1 MKRSL
6 FLAAFVAGLL
16 ASAAMVPC
24 AADGQP
30 LRTKGT
36 VLILHNERAIS
47 GDIERVGD
55 GYLVR
60 REGELWLPASKV
72 KCLCASW
79 DEALALLR
87 SQANLDDA
95 DERLRLARWCEQNG
109 LFTQAVDEAKY
120 ALEMRPKQSGLKQYV
135 QYLEH
140 AAEMSTRPPAPVV
153 AKKEQESAPSL
164 DLSADALS
172 LFVTK
177 VQPILMNTC
186 AQCHATPQAGHFQL
200 TRISGI
206 GAGWQR
212 ATQANMVAA
221 VRQINLDNA
230 ELSPLLI
237 KAISKHGTAIKAPL
251 GGRNTPPFHI
261 LKEWVENTIANNP
274 HLRHELNQDATTAS
288 AKPIFTAS
296 DQVAAGFASQ
306 VGTQRSATIPALGM
320 PIAGPFAR
328 PGKLP
333 NLDPAMQVLPGQHP
347 LTKVGPALAGLS
359 PVVSADY
366 SVPVGQEIG
375 KVVTAAEPPI
385 PRNLAPAAATAP
397 KATNQAADP
406 VDPNEFNQM
415 YHPEKN

>member
-1 MKRSL
+1 MKRTL
-6 FLAAFVAGLL
+6 LLAAFVAGLL

-30 LRTKGT
+30 VRVKGT

-79 DEALALLR
+79 DEALSLLR

-95 DERLRLARWCEQNG
+95 DERLRLAKWCEQNG
-109 LFTQAVDEAKY
+109 LFTQAVDEAKH
-120 ALEMRPKQSGLKQYV
+120 ALEMRPKQSGLRQYV
-135 QYLEH
+135 QYLQH
-140 AAEMSTRPPAPVV
+140 AAEMSTRPPAPVA
-153 AKKEQESAPSL
+153 AKKEQEAAPSL

-186 AQCHATPQAGHFQL
+186 VQCHATPQAGHFQL

-230 ELSPLLI
+230 ALSPLLI

-251 GGRNTPPFHI
+251 GGRNTPPFQI
-261 LKEWVENTIANNP
+261 LKEWVDNTIANNP
-274 HLRHELNQDATTAS
+274 HLRHELNQDAAVAS
-288 AKPIFTAS
+288 AKSFFSAP
-296 DQVAAGFASQ
+296 DPVGAGFASQ
-306 VGTQRSATIPALGM
+306 AGTQNAGTISVVAPPAAASF
-320 PIAGPFAR
+320 PQ

-333 NLDPAMQVLPGQHP
+333 NLGPAVPVLPGSQNP
-347 LTKVGPALAGLS
+347 MTANGPVPAGQS
-359 PVVSADY
+359 PVVSANY
-366 SVPVGQEIG
+366 SAPAGQEIG
-375 KVVTAAEPPI
+375 KVVTAAQPPI
-385 PRNLAPAAATAP
+385 PRNLAPAAA
-397 KATNQAADP
+397 ATPATRQAADP

-415 YHPEKN
+415 YHPGKN